1 MIKNQDAL
9 FIKVDNTVVEHLSE
23 SRYSLAVYMYIVS
36 NLNKRNRCNTSI
48 RQIMGEYGLTYY
60 SNRTTHTEMIEDLYT
75 LTTGWEDED
84 GEVTDTA
91 LGFSILNYGEER
103 PSYKDDLIIEVRGIK
118 NGVVTNIINCYFQVY
133 YDDYYHLLDHCI
145 EQQVSSVT
153 ALNLYGYILS
163 HQYGQCGFCNCGIRT
178 IAQDLGISE
187 HTVQTYIDVLVDAKL
202 IYAERGVKNRSNKY
216 YRYDAY
222 EKAHGPLTDKPREE
236 PVVEPDAAETDM
248 PPAAVTYSGK
258 PKCHALYEKLLD
270 DLEDR
275 DFDAWDSS
283 GSTSFDFDFSAY
295 DSFDDIF

>member
-133 YDDYYHLLDHCI
+133 YDDYYHLLDYCI
-145 EQQVSSVT
+145 DQQVSSVT

-216 YRYDAY
+216 YRYDVY
-222 EKAHGPLTDKPREE
+222 EKEHGPLLIK
-236 PVVEPDAAETDM
+236 A
-248 PPAAVTYSGK
+248 GK
-258 PKCHALYEKLLD
+258 PKRSGPKDSRVKRTEKRMQAEIPRCGFGKRRTLRPELFEI
-270 DLEDR
+270 DL
-275 DFDAWDSS
+275 
-283 GSTSFDFDFSAY
+283 
-295 DSFDDIF
+295 